1 MARTSTKKKSRKKTE
16 PAIVP
21 QTTLQRYYELQR
33 EYRKI
38 EKELGE
44 MKDFFYKAYKEGWV
58 IESGPYSLS
67 VKMVTRRNVRWKEIC
82 GKYLDDETI
91 HKEIE
96 KASTT
101 TYPEITVSYGKR
113 KQ

>member
-1 MARTSTKKKSRKKTE
+1 MAKTAKKRAKKTE
-16 PAIVP
+16 GTIVP

-38 EKELGE
+38 EKELSE
-44 MKDFFYKAYKEGWV
+44 LKDLFYKAYREGWV

-67 VKMVTRRNVRWKEIC
+67 VRTVTRRNVRWKEIC
-82 GKYLDDETI
+82 EKYLDGKTVR
-91 HKEIE
+91 KEIE

-113 KQ
+113 R

>member
-1 MARTSTKKKSRKKTE
+1 MTKAAKKKAKKSE
-16 PAIVP
+16 AIVP

-44 MKDFFYKAYKEGWV
+44 MKEFFYKAYQEGWM

-67 VKMVTRRNVRWKEIC
+67 VKEVSRKSIKWKEIC
-82 GKYLDDETI
+82 EKHLDPKVI
-91 HKEIE
+91 RKEIE
-96 KASTT
+96 KSATI

-113 KQ
+113 R